1 MSTEKKFIG
10 RLLEKI
16 GSFFKGLF
24 DAAERA
30 YNKLQP
36 EVKKAMVQASEVLS
50 ILNKHVNESPEF
62 VIALIQ
68 KAFPELDR
76 EKMLEGLNKVSEGL
90 NVVDAIEAETLEDT
104 VRNLQKYLEGLQG
117 EKWAGVSSLGAK
129 LLAIFLSPKGVKY
142 AIVEL
147 LMEFVYTKFVKK
159 D

>member
-1 MSTEKKFIG
+1 MSEKRGLG

-36 EVKKAMVQASEVLS
+36 EVKKAMVQASGVLD
-50 ILNKHVNESPEF
+50 ILNKHVNESPDF
-62 VIALIQ
+62 VIEIIQ
-68 KAFPELDR
+68 KAFPELTR

-90 NVVDAIEAETLEDT
+90 NVVDAIEADTLEET
-104 VRNLQKYLEGLQG
+104 VRNLQAYLEGLKDQR
-117 EKWAGVSSLGAK
+117 WAAATSFAAK
-129 LLAIFLSPKGVKY
+129 ILALFLSPQGIKY
-142 AIVEL
+142 SIIEM
-147 LMEFVYTKFVKK
+147 LMEMVYQRFIKK

>member
-1 MSTEKKFIG
+1 MSTEKTGLG
-10 RLLEKI
+10 RLLERI

-104 VRNLQKYLEGLQG
+104 VRNLQKYLEGIKDQR
-117 EKWAGVSSLGAK
+117 WAAATSFAAK
-129 LLAIFLSPKGVKY
+129 ILALFLSPEGVKY
-142 AIVEL
+142 SIIEL
-147 LMEFVYTKFVKK
+147 LMEWTYQRLVKK
-159 D
+159 S

>member
-1 MSTEKKFIG
+1 MSEKRGLG

-36 EVKKAMVQASEVLS
+36 EVKKAMVQASEVLA
-50 ILNKHVNESPEF
+50 ILNKHVTESPDF
-62 VIALIQ
+62 VIEIIQ

-76 EKMLEGLNKVSEGL
+76 EKLLEGLNKVSEGL
-90 NVVDAIEAETLEDT
+90 NVVDAIEADTLEET
-104 VRNLQKYLEGLQG
+104 IRNLQKHLEGLQN
-117 EKWAGVSSLGAK
+117 ETWAGATSLAAK
-129 LLAIFLSPKGVKY
+129 LLAIFLSPKGLKY
-142 AIVEL
+142 AIVES
-147 LMEFVYTKFVKK
+147 LMELVYQKFVKK